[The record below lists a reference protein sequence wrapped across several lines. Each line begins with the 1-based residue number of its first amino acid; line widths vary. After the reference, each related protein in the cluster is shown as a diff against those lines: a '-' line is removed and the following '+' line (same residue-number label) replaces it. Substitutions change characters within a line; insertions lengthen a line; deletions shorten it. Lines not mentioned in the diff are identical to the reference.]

1 MLIDLRQLAG
11 DERFEADVC
20 VVGAGAAGISL
31 ARELAARGRSVL
43 LVESGGF
50 EYEQST
56 QALYGGDETG
66 TLLEEGAQYLA
77 STRLRYFG
85 GTTNHWNGW
94 CRPLDD
100 EDLDSRPWVAEVDW
114 PLSRDD
120 LMPFYHRACP
130 VVQISPFDYE
140 DESAGMAP
148 KLFDGDDEVFATTYF
163 HLSPP
168 TRFSALYRA
177 ELETSERIRVL
188 LHANLRRLDVDPASG
203 HVRGAEAARLD
214 GTLFPL
220 TARHYVLAAGAIE
233 NARLLLAASDAH
245 PEGLGND
252 RDLVGRHFMDHPFLQ
267 IGYAVLPYWRNLMGR
282 NYERSY
288 VRSRGNSIH
297 GALRVHPEVQRR
309 EELLNAVV
317 VFQPLTGAQN
327 RPLAADIA
335 SFVKNQ
341 HVLRGEKEPRP
352 GSTYFGWVLVHGEQS
367 PNPDSRVT
375 LADDR
380 DALGMRRSRLD
391 WRLRDRDRRSL
402 LRTADLLAHRLGA
415 HNHGRMRILASSED
429 LWSRAR
435 WSFHHMGTTRMH
447 PDPARGVVDA
457 DCRLHGVDNLF
468 VAGSSVFPTVGV
480 SNPTLTIVALA
491 LRLADHLAARPD

>member
-220 TARHYVLAAGAIE
+220 TARHYVLAAGVGVAVDGRFTGLALGLVDGGIE
-233 NARLLLAASDAH
+233 QEDKVLPEPGGQIDDQRVADHDPLVLERRQQGLAAQASGRRRRH
-245 PEGLGND
+245 
-252 RDLVGRHFMDHPFLQ
+252 RVGGCRT
-267 IGYAVLPYWRNLMGR
+267 
-282 NYERSY
+282 
-288 VRSRGNSIH
+288 
-297 GALRVHPEVQRR
+297 
-309 EELLNAVV
+309 
-317 VFQPLTGAQN
+317 TG
-327 RPLAADIA
+327 
-335 SFVKNQ
+335 
-341 HVLRGEKEPRP
+341 
-352 GSTYFGWVLVHGEQS
+352 
-367 PNPDSRVT
+367 
-375 LADDR
+375 
-380 DALGMRRSRLD
+380 
-391 WRLRDRDRRSL
+391 
-402 LRTADLLAHRLGA
+402 
-415 HNHGRMRILASSED
+415 
-429 LWSRAR
+429 
-435 WSFHHMGTTRMH
+435 
-447 PDPARGVVDA
+447 
-457 DCRLHGVDNLF
+457 
-468 VAGSSVFPTVGV
+468 
-480 SNPTLTIVALA
+480 
-491 LRLADHLAARPD
+491 